1 MKKNIDVTMIIR
13 TVLLVLA
20 LINQA
25 LVMAGHSPLPIE
37 DEQITELIT
46 LGFTVIM
53 AIWNWWKNNNVTTNA
68 KIAQQIKN
76 GLDKGTV
83 GFKAATDLAKKA

>member
-1 MKKNIDVTMIIR
+1 MKKNIDVSMIIR

-25 LVMAGHSPLPIE
+25 LLMAGHSPLPIE

-46 LGFTVIM
+46 IGFTI
-53 AIWNWWKNNNVTTNA
+53 ATALWNWWKNNNITDNA

-83 GFKAATDLAKKA
+83 GYKAATDLAKKA